1 MAMFQEKLRNIF
13 FTTNDYRNYQAEV
26 TTYDNSDYKVNIY
39 MKKHYYEL
47 FMININRIRSFKCIN
62 I

>member
-1 MAMFQEKLRNIF
+1 MAMFQEKVRNIF

-39 MKKHYYEL
+39 MKKHY
-47 FMININRIRSFKCIN
+47 
-62 I
+62 

>member
-1 MAMFQEKLRNIF
+1 MRYWDKFVFNMHCNMAMFQEKVRNIF

-39 MKKHYYEL
+39 MKKHY
-47 FMININRIRSFKCIN
+47 
-62 I
+62 